1 MFSWIWRDGAFVAC
15 DSLPLTD
22 RGFRYGMAVFESVR
36 VWKSVPL
43 FWQEHRDRLQLA
55 CEDRQFHLL
64 DGCLEAAVELLRK
77 QGLDGFA
84 RIYVT
89 AGDGSVADPATTCR
103 TFLLLE
109 QRALPTAESYHLAMP
124 HESHQPLFG
133 GLKTAN
139 YWSNVDVLQR
149 ALRRGRDEALLF
161 NEHAELVSA
170 CMGNVFLVNGGKVST
185 PDLACGARDG
195 VVREWV
201 LNQVEARQGSLF
213 VEDVERSDEVFI
225 CNSWIG
231 IMPVHTIDDRKLP
244 STSFATRLREEYA
257 DAIEAQLP

>member
-1 MFSWIWRDGAFVAC
+1 MLSWIWCDGAFAPC
-15 DSLPLTD
+15 TSLPLTD

-43 FWQEHRDRLQLA
+43 FWKEHQDRLQLA
-55 CEDRQFHLL
+55 CDDRQFSV
-64 DGCLEAAVELLRK
+64 DPACFASAAEILR
-77 QGLDGFA
+77 QSNTDGFA

-89 AGDGSVADPATTCR
+89 AGDGGVGDPVDEGR
-103 TFLLLE
+103 TLLLLE
-109 QRALPTAESYHLAMP
+109 PRDLPSAESCHLAMP
-124 HESHQPLFG
+124 QESHQPLFG

-139 YWSNVDVLQR
+139 YWAHVDVLQR
-149 ALRRGRDEALLF
+149 AIRRGRDEALLF

-170 CMGNVFLVNGGKVST
+170 CMGNVFLVHDGQVST

-201 LNQVEARQGSLF
+201 LRQVSARQRSLF
-213 VEDVERSDEVFI
+213 VDDVVGADEVFI

-231 IMPVHTIDDRKLP
+231 IRPVHAVDERPMP
-244 STSFATRLREEYA
+244 STAFGVRLREAFA
-257 DAIEAQLP
+257 DAIQRQLP